1 MLVSGRVGVCW
12 KFSEIKKKKLHGEF
26 RVISGILFTPDVG
39 LTLPNSRSHPLSFAT
54 RTDADGKSEPNIFGP
69 QLVVVKNED
78 ESTVVSSVK
87 KKHKNKFQ
95 VLHPNFGVPIWENLG
110 GPLNGWRIVH
120 PGPSTPPSAG
130 FPPRDAKEASF
141 GSHLGEE
148 RTARVCR
155 CSDLDVQ

>member
-87 KKHKNKFQ
+87 KNTQKQIPSPSSKF
-95 VLHPNFGVPIWENLG
+95 
-110 GPLNGWRIVH
+110 WR
-120 PGPSTPPSAG
+120 
-130 FPPRDAKEASF
+130 
-141 GSHLGEE
+141 SHLGESGGAIE
-148 RTARVCR
+148 RLENCASRSIHPPFCRVPPT
-155 CSDLDVQ
+155 